1 MADKGVEVCIDN
13 SFALFVKSLVHP
25 AKVRDIPFFRRSEAT
40 VDKGLL
46 HVQNT
51 SDPQFKGKSLQNSFH
66 HSGADPLRE
75 PAMTGLVRRI
85 TVGNVGPG
93 SAYAQHSQNS
103 VQNAASILLGSSA
116 CIRARCR
123 FRNKVVQDFPLC
135 VGEVSPVCNQH
146 RICS

>member
-1 MADKGVEVCIDN
+1 VADKGVEVCIDN

-75 PAMTGLVRRI
+75 PAMTGRER
-85 TVGNVGPG
+85 TRHP
-93 SAYAQHSQNS
+93 AQAPEWSYPVPH
-103 VQNAASILLGSSA
+103 
-116 CIRARCR
+116 ARPHLR
-123 FRNKVVQDFPLC
+123 GL
-135 VGEVSPVCNQH
+135 
-146 RICS
+146 